1 VTVSLLAAGFVRG
14 LLGILAWKRT
24 SGEDVGGAGGISL
37 RFRFGVELDSCEE
50 GGGGEEKTSTS
61 AEVKV
66 VILTRDTC
74 KGFEAGY

>member
-1 VTVSLLAAGFVRG
+1 M
-14 LLGILAWKRT
+14 
-24 SGEDVGGAGGISL
+24 

-50 GGGGEEKTSTS
+50 GGGGEEKASTS